1 MTIQYLEVRYKLL
14 GTLSFGVQKT
24 PATLALSC
32 ILQRYSASTSAFPGA
47 MDRAC
52 RSIARGGISVTVR
65 IQSWRGAVA
74 RAMVLA
80 VITPLPAAA
89 SDSGKGVQE
98 PTLEASMARPTLK
111 ASMEQIVVRDL
122 SDRPAPSTAAR
133 AARQS
138 PQANQS
144 TPFFKS
150 RPGMIAVA
158 VMIAGT
164 GYALYSAKQD
174 RIHSAGKQ

>member
-24 PATLALSC
+24 PAPLALSC

-65 IQSWRGAVA
+65 IQSWRGAVS
-74 RAMVLA
+74 RAVVLA
-80 VITPLPAAA
+80 IITALSPLPAAA
-89 SDSGKGVQE
+89 NDAIRTEKA
-98 PTLEASMARPTLK
+98 PTIK
-111 ASMEQIVVRDL
+111 ASMDRIVVREL
-122 SDRPAPSTAAR
+122 TATPERPAVVRS
-133 AARQS
+133 ARQGQTAGS
-138 PQANQS
+138 APG
-144 TPFFKS
+144 FFKS
-150 RPGMIAVA
+150 RAGMVA
-158 VMIAGT
+158 LVVMVAGT